1 MVGGIT
7 RDFQE
12 LSDIIGDTLEKI
24 NARLEALEEEMHEKA
39 K

>member
-1 MVGGIT
+1 MVGDIT
-7 RDFQE
+7 RGTQE
-12 LSDIIGDTLEKI
+12 LSDIIGDALEKI